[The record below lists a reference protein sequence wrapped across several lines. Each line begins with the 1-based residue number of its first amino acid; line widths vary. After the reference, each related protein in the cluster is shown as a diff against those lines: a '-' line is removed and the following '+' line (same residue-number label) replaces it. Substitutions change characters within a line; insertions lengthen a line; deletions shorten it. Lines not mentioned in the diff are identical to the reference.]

1 MKWRSLLFVPAD
13 SDRKFA
19 RADTCG
25 ADALVLDLE
34 DSVAPGRKALARD
47 AVKSFL
53 GATARDWTFLVR
65 INALG
70 TGLTLADL
78 AAVVRPGLDGILIPK
93 VNGIQDV
100 EQISHYVDVL
110 EVAAGIPPGHVKL
123 LAIATETPAA
133 MLGFAS
139 YVRRNPG
146 ASARLAAMTWGAED
160 LSTALGALTN
170 KEPNGDWTSPYQI
183 ARAQCLFAANAAGVL
198 ALDTLYSDFKD
209 QVGLAE
215 SCRVA
220 RRDGFVGRLA
230 IHPDQVATI
239 NACFTPSEA
248 DLAHARRVVAAFASQ
263 PDAGAV
269 GIEGK
274 MYDIPHLTA
283 AKRALASVGEAVDDP
298 SVKTRNRI

>member
-19 RADTCG
+19 RADGCG

-34 DSVAPGRKALARD
+34 DSVVPGRKAMARE

-53 GATARDWTFLVR
+53 SGATARDWTFLVR
-65 INALG
+65 INALE

-78 AAVVRPGLDGILIPK
+78 TAVVRPGLDGILIPK
-93 VNGIQDV
+93 VNGIQDI

-110 EVAAGIPPGHVKL
+110 EVTAGIPAGHVKL
-123 LAIATETPAA
+123 LAVATETPAA
-133 MLGFAS
+133 VLGFSGYAAQ
-139 YVRRNPG
+139 RPG
-146 ASARLAAMTWGAED
+146 QVSRLAAMTWGAED
-160 LSTALGALTN
+160 LSAAVGALTN
-170 KEPNGDWTSPYQI
+170 KEPNGDWTFPYQV

-198 ALDTLYSDFKD
+198 ALDTLYSDFRD
-209 QVGLAE
+209 QAGLAE
-215 SCRVA
+215 SCRIA

-239 NACFTPSEA
+239 NACFTPSET

-263 PDAGAV
+263 PDAGV
-269 GIEGK
+269 IGIDGR
-274 MYDIPHLTA
+274 MYDIPHLIA
-283 AKRALASVGEAVDDP
+283 AKRTLASAGEGTT
-298 SVKTRNRI
+298 K